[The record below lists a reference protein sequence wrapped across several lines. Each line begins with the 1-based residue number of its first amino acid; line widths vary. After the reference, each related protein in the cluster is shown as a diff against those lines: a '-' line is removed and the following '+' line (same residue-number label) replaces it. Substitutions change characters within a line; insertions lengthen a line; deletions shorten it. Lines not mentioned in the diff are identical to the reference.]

1 MSEREHSR
9 FPYEDGFE
17 IDRHLLRAS
26 RVVELLEDQISD
38 RRRERIDQVIGNRTF
53 SAVTV
58 LDGIYDRGNVSA
70 VMRSAEAL
78 GFSEMHVIESQEGF
92 KAANRVTQG
101 ADKWLEVHKYD
112 SPTPC
117 LETLKSRGY
126 RIVATHLEASV
137 PLDEIDFSEPTA
149 IVFGNERDGVC
160 QEVLDASDAR
170 VIIPM
175 LGFAQSFNISVAAAI
190 SLYHI
195 VSDRRRRLGRH
206 GDLDE
211 KEQMILRAMYYLR
224 SVGQAEAI
232 LRRRI

>member
-1 MSEREHSR
+1 MSPGSL
-9 FPYEDGFE
+9 FPYDDEFE
-17 IDRHLLRAS
+17 FERHLLRGA
-26 RVVELLEDQISD
+26 RVVELLADQISP
-38 RRRERIDQVIGNRTF
+38 RRRGRIDEVLANRTF
-53 SAVTV
+53 STVTV

-78 GFSEMHVIESQEGF
+78 GFAEMHVIESQEGF

-101 ADKWLEVHKYD
+101 ADKWLEVHKHD
-112 SPTPC
+112 TPTPC
-117 LETLKSRGY
+117 IETLQSRGY
-126 RIVATHLEASV
+126 RIVSTHLEASV
-137 PLDEIDFSEPTA
+137 PLDEIDFSRPTA

-160 QEVLDASDAR
+160 PEVLEASDAR

-206 GDLDE
+206 GDLTED
-211 KEQMILRAMYYLR
+211 EQMVLRAMYYLR
-224 SVGQAEAI
+224 SVGQADAI